1 MPRPIKAEINIAAL
15 NNNLKIISD
24 MAVNAN
30 IWAVIKANAYGHGI
44 ENVLSTL
51 EHANG
56 LALLDF
62 DEAVKARELGWKKP
76 ILLLEGFFHASDLE
90 LIEKYQLTTAVH
102 SEWQLRAIEAFQP
115 AAPVDIYLK
124 INTGMNRLGFPA
136 EQAMLICQ
144 NAQNSRYIGNIT
156 LMSHFACADEA
167 GGVKVPE
174 DIIRHIARES
184 DLTMCIANSAA
195 TIWHPAT
202 HNNWVRPGIILYGA
216 SPSGIYKDIAM
227 LGIKPVMSLKSEVIA
242 IQQLSQG
249 STVGY
254 GGRYK
259 ASGEERIGI
268 IACGY
273 ADGYPRQASSGTPV
287 SVNGRLTETR
297 GAVSMD
303 MIAIDLTSCP
313 EAEVGT
319 EVELWGENLPVDTV
333 ANHAGTIGY
342 ELLSAVTPRVTRVI
356 IR

>member
-1 MPRPIKAEINIAAL
+1 MHCKLRRN
-15 NNNLKIISD
+15 
-24 MAVNAN
+24 
-30 IWAVIKANAYGHGI
+30 H
-44 ENVLSTL
+44 
-51 EHANG
+51 
-56 LALLDF
+56 LA
-62 DEAVKARELGWKKP
+62 
-76 ILLLEGFFHASDLE
+76 
-90 LIEKYQLTTAVH
+90 
-102 SEWQLRAIEAFQP
+102 
-115 AAPVDIYLK
+115 
-124 INTGMNRLGFPA
+124 
-136 EQAMLICQ
+136 
-144 NAQNSRYIGNIT
+144 
-156 LMSHFACADEA
+156 
-167 GGVKVPE
+167 
-174 DIIRHIARES
+174 
-184 DLTMCIANSAA
+184 
-195 TIWHPAT
+195 PAT

-273 ADGYPRQASSGTPV
+273 ADGYPRHASSGTPV